1 MRHSPVKNLLARL
14 SSAQRASLR
23 LLSLFFGA
31 ILLFTFL
38 SRAIDSFSVP
48 LVGTIEPKSG
58 TLLHTASGFGAAESA
73 QQVPVTTLP
82 DCLIADISVRE
93 GQSVQEGD
101 TLLTLD
107 LEDLERKIA
116 ELADEISR
124 AALMSEY
131 YGSLAS
137 EDASRAEKLLE
148 RAEEDYKAELEEAG
162 AKVARARR
170 ELSRAQEKLDDYKDW
185 AEDRYEGDIDW
196 KESTL
201 GFSDGTYDNLRE
213 AVRQRR
219 QEYEEAQRESERV
232 GRSAERALEDAK
244 EVTANGN
251 LNQQKLQQLELAGK
265 NRELSRLRAL
275 YDEGGQVKAKLS
287 GVAASLSAGVGTR
300 TGSEKLLLLGDT
312 TAPLRTGITVS
323 EEEARFV
330 SPGDSALLRPA
341 TKRDWQKGAV
351 VEGVRPLTGEDEGK
365 YRVEVLLPQ
374 GSVLPGQS
382 VEVQVSCSS
391 EQFGTTLPQRALRSD
406 SSGDYVLIVRERST
420 VMGSQAFAERVNV
433 SVIERDGATA
443 AISGGFLPEDKV
455 IVSSARPIAEGDRVR
470 TEEP

>member
-1 MRHSPVKNLLARL
+1 MRSPVKNLLARL
-14 SSAQRASLR
+14 SGAQRASLR

-48 LVGTIEPKSG
+48 LIETAKPKPG
-58 TLLHTASGFGAAESA
+58 TLLHTASGFGTAESA
-73 QQVPVTTLP
+73 QQIPVTTLP
-82 DCLIADISVRE
+82 DCLIMDVLVRE
-93 GQSVQEGD
+93 GQSVEEGD
-101 TLLTLD
+101 TLLALD
-107 LEDLERKIA
+107 LEDLEQKIA
-116 ELADEISR
+116 QAQDEISR

-131 YGSLAS
+131 YGSLAV
-137 EDASRAEKLLE
+137 EDTRRAEKLLE
-148 RAEEDYKAELEEAG
+148 RAEEDYKADLEEAA

-219 QEYEEAQRESERV
+219 QEYEEAQRENEK
-232 GRSAERALEDAK
+232 AELLAKRALEDAR
-244 EVTANGN
+244 EVTTSGN
-251 LNQQKLQQLELAGK
+251 LNQQKLQQLEIAGK
-265 NRELSRLRAL
+265 NRELARLRAL
-275 YDEGGQVKAKLS
+275 YEAGGQVKAGQS
-287 GVAASLSAGVGTR
+287 GIVASLSAEVGAR
-300 TGSEKLLLLGDT
+300 TGNEKLLLLGDT
-312 TAPLRTGITVS
+312 AAPLRAGFVVG

-330 SPGDSALLRPA
+330 SPGDSVLLRPA
-341 TKRDWQKGAV
+341 SKRDWQEGAK
-351 VEGVRPLTGEDEGK
+351 VEGVRPLAGGDEGK
-365 YRVEVLLPQ
+365 YQVEVSLPQ

-382 VEVQVSCSS
+382 VEMQVSHSS
-391 EQFGTTLPQRALRSD
+391 EQFGTTLPQRALCSD
-406 SSGDYVLIVRERST
+406 SSGDYVLIAREKGT
-420 VMGSQAFAERVNV
+420 VMGTQTFAERVNV

-443 AISGGFLPEDKV
+443 AVSGGFSPEDEI
-455 IVSSARPIAEGDRVR
+455 IVSSARPVAEGDRVR